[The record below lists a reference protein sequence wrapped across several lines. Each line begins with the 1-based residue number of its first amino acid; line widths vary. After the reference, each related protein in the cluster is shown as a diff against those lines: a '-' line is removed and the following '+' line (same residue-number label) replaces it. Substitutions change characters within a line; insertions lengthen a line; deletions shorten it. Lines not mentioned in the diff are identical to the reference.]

1 MKSFLIKQWHEVLDD
16 SQLEILAD
24 SIIKYFNLS
33 DRLKEL
39 TNSEFDIKSKNPPNL
54 RIRGLVMRNSYNDKK
69 YNDKESS
76 GQEEDDEENQLDED
90 MKNDEN
96 N

>member
-1 MKSFLIKQWHEVLDD
+1 MDD
-16 SQLEILAD
+16 SQLEILSE

-39 TNSEFDIKSKNPPNL
+39 TNSEFDVKSKNPPNL

-69 YNDKESS
+69 YNDKES
-76 GQEEDDEENQLDED
+76 GQESELDDEI
-90 MKNDEN
+90 N
-96 N
+96 NNEKD